1 MGLIFF
7 ASSGCSLTFF
17 NSLHA
22 AQVFAWSMLAFVL
35 AGVVVRAGLLI
46 TARKRKRTAPRL

>member
-35 AGVVVRAGLLI
+35 AGVVVGAGLLI